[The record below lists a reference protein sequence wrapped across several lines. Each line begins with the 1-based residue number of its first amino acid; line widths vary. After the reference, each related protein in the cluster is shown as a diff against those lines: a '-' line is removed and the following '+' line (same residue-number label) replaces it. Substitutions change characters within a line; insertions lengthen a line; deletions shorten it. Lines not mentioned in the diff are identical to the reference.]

1 MLIELINGWLS
12 AYFYKKDEKMKISDK
27 GLDLIKK
34 YEGLSLEPYL
44 CPAGIPTIGYGN
56 TRYNDGT
63 KVTLDDKPIT
73 EHEATEMLQYQCN
86 TIYGKCVNNNIT
98 SKTTQEQFDAMV
110 SFTWNLGCGNF
121 RTSTLLRKHNAK
133 DYDWASNEFLRWNK
147 SGGKV
152 LRGLA
157 LRREEERGLYLS

>member
-1 MLIELINGWLS
+1 MLMDLINGWLS

-34 YEGLSLEPYL
+34 YEGISLEPYL

-56 TRYNDGT
+56 TRYNDGA

-73 EHEATEMLQYQCN
+73 EQEATEMLQYQCN

-133 DYDWASNEFLRWNK
+133 DYDGASNEFLRWNK
-147 SGGKV
+147 SGGKI
-152 LRGLA
+152 LRGLTR
-157 LRREEERGLYLS
+157 RREEERGLYLS